1 MKAPAFHGLT
11 IVLAVAFL
19 AGCSFPQVSG
29 PAVPAAAPARNL
41 GPANGART
49 GSSGQHV
56 YSGACCQLLKE
67 GGVVVYQPGLAGVAR
82 RFTRGAH
89 YPFFLTF
96 DRSGRLYVVSL
107 YGRVSEFDA
116 GQKLPSRIITGVTAV
131 GVATDA
137 SNNAYVDSCLSCVPT
152 RNRPRR
158 KKYDWIELYKAGT
171 TKPLMHITQG
181 VSTPRAIA
189 LDSKGN
195 LYVANQTEHASVT
208 IYAPGSNKV
217 MRTITRGVH
226 YPIALA
232 FDAADDL
239 YVVNLAGGDV
249 VEYAPGSGQPMRV
262 LNRGVVSPEAIAVDS
277 SGTLYVANAGPA
289 SSRGWISVI
298 PPGATKPAY
307 KITDGLSDPVAVAV
321 DSGGNLY
328 VASNDYGR
336 SGGEIS
342 EYAPNSKHP
351 LQTVAR
357 GGYGDPVS
365 LALGP

>member
-1 MKAPAFHGLT
+1 MKAPAFHGLA
-11 IVLAVAFL
+11 IVLAAAFL
-19 AGCSFPQVSG
+19 AGCSLPQVSG

-41 GPANGART
+41 DPANGTRA

-67 GGVVVYQPGLAGVAR
+67 GGVVVYQPGLAGVER

-89 YPFFLTF
+89 YPGFLTF
-96 DRSGRLYVVSL
+96 DRTGRLYVVSL

-116 GQKLPSRIITGVTAV
+116 GQKLPSRIISGVYAV

-152 RNRPRR
+152 RNRPYQ
-158 KKYDWIELYKAGT
+158 KHYDRIELYKAGT

-181 VSTPRAIA
+181 VSMPRAIA

-195 LYVANQTEHASVT
+195 LYVANQTEHPSVT

-249 VEYAPGSGQPMRV
+249 VEYAPGSGQPIRT
-262 LNRGVVSPEAIAVDS
+262 LNRGVVSPEAIAFDS

-289 SSRGWISVI
+289 SSPGWISVI
-298 PPGATKPAY
+298 RPGATKPAY
-307 KITDGLSDPVAVAV
+307 KITDGLSDPVAAAV

-336 SGGEIS
+336 DGAEIS
-342 EYAPNSKHP
+342 VYARGARHP
-351 LQTVAR
+351 TRTVAS
-357 GGYGDPVS
+357 GSYGDPIS